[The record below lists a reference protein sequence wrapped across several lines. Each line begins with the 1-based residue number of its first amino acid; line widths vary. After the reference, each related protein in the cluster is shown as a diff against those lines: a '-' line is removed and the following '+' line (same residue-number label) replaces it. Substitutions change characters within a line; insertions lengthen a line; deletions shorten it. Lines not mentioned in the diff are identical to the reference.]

1 MPIQDLLPQLF
12 NSYLPTSG
20 YKMSIEKNY
29 VGHGRDVDTLAAAPH
44 LWISA
49 FILFSV
55 ILVNLVIQCS
65 KQLFHINSASLQF
78 FLYSMF

>member
-1 MPIQDLLPQLF
+1 
-12 NSYLPTSG
+12 
-20 YKMSIEKNY
+20 MSIEKNY

-78 FLYSMF
+78 FSL